1 MSASEG
7 LFEDGQLCEA
17 VYALTTLAR
26 LALCVSLVFSL
37 EGLIPISPIYFGTRL
52 EAVSCG
58 VNSIPTHR

>member
-26 LALCVSLVFSL
+26 LALCVWK
-37 EGLIPISPIYFGTRL
+37 
-52 EAVSCG
+52 A
-58 VNSIPTHR
+58 